1 MARRICMWGAW
12 AAAVLIA
19 DLAGG
24 SAEAGGAWPIRE
36 ADGERIVQTP
46 HYTVRTELDP
56 DAAQMIASQQEALFL
71 ELARRMGDVRTPRIT
86 RPLAVCVFSTR
97 PQYEGEMGPEAKGSR
112 GIFVPAKDV
121 LACWGGTDE
130 LDLLLEVLRH
140 EGTHQLVWHCIG
152 PQCPVW
158 LNEGLAV
165 FYEHAQFRQGG
176 LEVGQV
182 PPGRV
187 ASLRSAMAGGT
198 LIPLARMRTM
208 SNKDWVAA
216 VNSKAAH
223 ASLQYDEAWA
233 MVHFLAYG
241 GNQKYRAAFLQFIY
255 YVARGEKGDRVWERV
270 FGTDDQAFEDRW
282 REYVASLQPS
292 AELDC
297 RAQLQVLGLLLLH
310 AYKNPE
316 FTRDLASFRRAV
328 LDGRLGKWTMKS
340 DAGFTIASDE
350 KDRLA
355 ALFRC
360 PNDKRAGVESS
371 YELVPDPAGGPPGL
385 RCRHHG
391 AVVLETEYRKDP
403 ETGKMD
409 VCVVARPAVA
419 AATQATGP
427 GDKHD

>member
-1 MARRICMWGAW
+1 
-12 AAAVLIA
+12 
-19 DLAGG
+19 
-24 SAEAGGAWPIRE
+24 
-36 ADGERIVQTP
+36 
-46 HYTVRTELDP
+46 
-56 DAAQMIASQQEALFL
+56 
-71 ELARRMGDVRTPRIT
+71 
-86 RPLAVCVFSTR
+86 
-97 PQYEGEMGPEAKGSR
+97 
-112 GIFVPAKDV
+112 
-121 LACWGGTDE
+121 
-130 LDLLLEVLRH
+130 
-140 EGTHQLVWHCIG
+140 
-152 PQCPVW
+152 
-158 LNEGLAV
+158 
-165 FYEHAQFRQGG
+165 
-176 LEVGQV
+176 
-182 PPGRV
+182 
-187 ASLRSAMAGGT
+187 MAGGT